1 MTSCLLK
8 GSWFLFYSNK
18 NKQLVSGLFLTA
30 GYSPEIMDQGKTVGY
45 QVFGRI
51 SFFIGT
57 LLIAMLAFFLSE
69 KITRINK

>member
-1 MTSCLLK
+1 M
-8 GSWFLFYSNK
+8 
-18 NKQLVSGLFLTA
+18 QILTA

-57 LLIAMLAFFLSE
+57 LFIATLAFFLSE
-69 KITRINK
+69 KMIRINK

>member
-1 MTSCLLK
+1 MKRFLVFIGLFLIGYILL
-8 GSWFLFYSNK
+8 
-18 NKQLVSGLFLTA
+18 QLVSGLFLTA

-57 LLIAMLAFFLSE
+57 LLIATLAFFLSE
-69 KITRINK
+69 KIIRINK